1 MPQANGRSMAPV
13 LDTLQVAQLTT
24 CHPCR
29 YLLVC
34 LPLTTVI
41 SSRMFVMNT
50 WSWMPSRLMCL
61 VGK

>member
-34 LPLTTVI
+34 LELL
-41 SSRMFVMNT
+41 SN
-50 WSWMPSRLMCL
+50 L
-61 VGK
+61 VYEHQAASLPD